1 MDFLQLESTPNPESN
16 KVLLTYLLTD
26 RAESRDAIASKN
38 VGMIN
43 PRNHLLNAI
52 GLPLDA
58 LVRRPKTEHEHDL
71 SMMDLDPSQRPG

>member
-38 VGMIN
+38 HKIN
-43 PRNHLLNAI
+43 GVISEQSLI
-52 GLPLDA
+52 
-58 LVRRPKTEHEHDL
+58 E
-71 SMMDLDPSQRPG
+71 